1 MGPLSEWVYRVCQ
14 VLYGLVLLLGTIW
27 NLKRLYDNDRAGRS
41 FRSGRSRTAI
51 VMAVCAIL
59 LFPFLVPGAVYR
71 FLALALFL
79 GLHLLFLVW
88 LDHHNQATRTGCFQ
102 GPRPCNQG
110 DETAHD
116 PGGHPAGPLD
126 LDLVPVRER
135 RRPGGRS
142 GTPGG
147 PLGGGLACEKGLGW
161 MNPAV

>member
-79 GLHLLFLVW
+79 GLHLLLLVW
-88 LDHHNQATRTGCFQ
+88 LDHHNKATRTGDAFLARDREIKRMKRPMIVFAILLALWILIWFQ
-102 GPRPCNQG
+102 HEE
-110 DETAHD
+110 D
-116 PGGHPAGPLD
+116 AGQTTG
-126 LDLVPVRER
+126 LVLLVLLWIGVWLVRKNWHR
-135 RRPGGRS
+135 
-142 GTPGG
+142 
-147 PLGGGLACEKGLGW
+147 
-161 MNPAV
+161 

>member
-41 FRSGRSRTAI
+41 FQSGRSRTAI

-79 GLHLLFLVW
+79 GLHLLLLVW
-88 LDHHNQATRTGCFQ
+88 L
-102 GPRPCNQG
+102 
-110 DETAHD
+110 
-116 PGGHPAGPLD
+116 
-126 LDLVPVRER
+126 
-135 RRPGGRS
+135 
-142 GTPGG
+142 
-147 PLGGGLACEKGLGW
+147 
-161 MNPAV
+161 

>member
-41 FRSGRSRTAI
+41 FQSGRSRTAI

-79 GLHLLFLVW
+79 GLHLLLLVW
-88 LDHHNQATRTGCFQ
+88 LDHHNQATRTGDAFRARDRAIK
-102 GPRPCNQG
+102 GMKRPMILAAILLALWILIWFRYG
-110 DETAHD
+110 KD
-116 PGGHPAGPLD
+116 AGQAAG
-126 LDLVPVRER
+126 LVLLVVLWV
-135 RRPGGRS
+135 GVW
-142 GTPGG
+142 
-147 PLGGGLACEKGLGW
+147 LARKDWDG
-161 MNPAV
+161 

>member
-88 LDHHNQATRTGCFQ
+88 LDHHNK
-102 GPRPCNQG
+102 
-110 DETAHD
+110 HD
-116 PGGHPAGPLD
+116 SVCHPAGPLD
-126 LDLVPVRER
+126 LDLVPVR
-135 RRPGGRS
+135 GRCGPDS
-142 GTPGG
+142 RSCTPGG
-147 PLGGGLACEKGLGW
+147 SLGRGRSCEKGLGW